1 MSERRRFIVLSLIVS
16 IVVRLIV
23 AASPQHAD
31 ARFIRTEVADGSVWA
46 NVWESH
52 DGTYSMRATS
62 RLGDADPRLRFVPVD
77 VDGDGRL
84 DVIAF
89 ALDGRSLQV
98 WRATDDGFARV
109 L

>member
-1 MSERRRFIVLSLIVS
+1 MGSLILSIVLNL
-16 IVVRLIV
+16 L
-23 AASPQHAD
+23 ASALHAPRE

-52 DGTYSMRATS
+52 GGVSSLRATV
-62 RLGDADPRLRFVPVD
+62 RLTDADARLRFVPAD

-89 ALDGRSLQV
+89 ALDGRHLQV
-98 WRATDDGFARV
+98 WRATDDEGFVRV
-109 L
+109 Q